1 MEFDH
6 KKLKQI
12 YRLVIFCALLILAI
26 IYIKDVLT
34 LIEVFFGILMP
45 FIIGGV
51 IAFVLNIP
59 LRVIENKL
67 LKKWTGKSAKVLK
80 RPISIFLSILLV
92 TLIVFVVLITVVPQ
106 LTTTVTELGKKI
118 PTAMEELGNYI
129 NDFTARFPQ
138 INKYFGGMTDIHFDW
153 DSVSTTVFEF
163 LKSGVSDVIT
173 STFGVAMDI
182 VGIIVNLIIGFIFAI
197 YLLGQKEKISDGM
210 AKMMRTYLKPGR
222 SEKILKVARLLN
234 VNFVNFF
241 TGQCIEAVILGC
253 MFVITMLIF
262 QIPYAVMLSI
272 LIAFT
277 SLIPIVGAFIGCI
290 VGILF
295 ILVDSPSKVLV
306 FLILFL
312 IIQQVE
318 ENVIYPKVVG
328 NKVGLPSILV
338 LMAVTI
344 GGSMFGVAG
353 MLVFIPLVS
362 TVYTLAKER
371 TAARG
376 EQQQELNSSKG

>member
-210 AKMMRTYLKPGR
+210 ANMMRTYLKPGR